1 MQTKRSLA
9 QCLVR
14 EPRRCITLEFPSRR
28 RRRFSRVAKYLVLAG
43 VVAAVLWVV
52 CNVVVVRG

>member
-1 MQTKRSLA
+1 MINDRWALA
-9 QCLVR
+9 HYVALQNPWLQ
-14 EPRRCITLEFPSRR
+14 P

-52 CNVVVVRG
+52 CDVVVTRS